1 MELTGEERLS
11 DSPFVERIWRSRSEW
26 DGDFVSIA
34 QPLWEIVLTRLE
46 GKTTVTVRGPET
58 RATSAYCP
66 ANGEFVGIMFKAGAF
81 MPHLPA
87 KLVMDRRDIDLPE
100 ATRQSFWLNSSTWQY
115 FDYDNADTFV
125 DRLVRDGLLV
135 HDPLIDSVLQGHPT
149 DLSLRTVQRRF
160 IQATGL
166 TNNMIYQINRARQ
179 ATTLLKQGVSILD
192 TVDKLGYA
200 DQPHLTRS
208 LKYLIGQSPAQV
220 LDPNRVLPVSFLFKT
235 DGPQIDYDTDVQ
247 RIPETS
253 VEPEGVFT

>member
-11 DSPFVERIWRSRSEW
+11 DSPFVERIWRSRSERA
-26 DGDFVSIA
+26 GPFISIA
-34 QPLWEIVLTRLE
+34 QPRWEIVLTKRE

-66 ANGEFVGIMFKAGAF
+66 ANAEFIGIMFKAGAF

-87 KLVMDRRDIDLPE
+87 RMVMDRRDIDLPE
-100 ATRQSFWLNSSTWQY
+100 ATRQSFWLKSATWQY

-135 HDPLIDSVLQGHPT
+135 FDPVINTVLQGYPT

-166 TNNMIYQINRARQ
+166 TNNMIYQISRARQ
-179 ATTLLKQGVSILD
+179 ATTLLKQGKSILD
-192 TVDKLGYA
+192 TVHRLGYA

-208 LKYLIGQSPAQV
+208 LRYLIGQSPAQV
-220 LDPNRVLPVSFLFKT
+220 IDPSRFEPVSLLFKT
-235 DGPQIDYDTDVQ
+235 DGLQIDYDSDVQ
-247 RIPETS
+247 RIPDTYGVS
-253 VEPEGVFT
+253 EGAFT